1 MSSSDSD
8 TDNEDYFANLD
19 SSDSSASDSD
29 EELSLSKDEGDG
41 DELLRGA
48 RQWYP
53 LPVGDN
59 LRPPPPPFS
68 FIAAPG
74 LSITANV
81 SEINPLDFFSL
92 FLVMS

>member
-1 MSSSDSD
+1 MSSSESG

-29 EELSLSKDEGDG
+29 EELSLSDDEDDG
-41 DELLRGA
+41 DEVLLGA
-48 RQWYP
+48 RQWY
-53 LPVGDN
+53 LFPVGDN
-59 LRPPPPPFS
+59 LQPPPTPFP

-81 SEINPLDFFSL
+81 SEMNPLDAFSL
-92 FLVMS
+92 FF